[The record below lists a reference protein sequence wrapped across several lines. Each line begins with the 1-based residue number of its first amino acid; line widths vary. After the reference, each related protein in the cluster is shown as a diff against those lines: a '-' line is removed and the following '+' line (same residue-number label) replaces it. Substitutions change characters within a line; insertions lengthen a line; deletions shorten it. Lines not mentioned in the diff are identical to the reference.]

1 MKRHIASAVLA
12 GLLALPVVAQDN
24 SSTRTSTARAKA
36 GDGDLKDDVGK
47 GVKKAGRE
55 TVRTA
60 ERTGRVVKKGS
71 KKVVHKAAGATEKGA
86 AKVRRSTG
94 GR

>member
-1 MKRHIASAVLA
+1 MKRYLASAVLA
-12 GLLALPVVAQDN
+12 GLLVLPAVAQDN
-24 SSTRTSTARAKA
+24 SRTRASSAPANA
-36 GDGDLKDDVGK
+36 HDGDLKDDVRK
-47 GVKKAGRE
+47 GAGKAGRE

-94 GR
+94 RQ